1 MAQITARDRSQ
12 MLRITKWLGLNEAQD
27 GDTNLKLG
35 ELSVMENMRITREGH
50 LQKRPGSKTQLDLS
64 KAFAAYT
71 GAKAGKPV
79 PCGAWYGIVAGTEHL
94 VFAYGGV
101 IFQVTQGSWTVTAL
115 GSMTQADTFFFP
127 FSGKLYIL
135 NGHEYKVWDGET
147 FCDVEGY
154 VPIILTAATPAGGGT
169 TLEQVNKL
177 TGLRKVRYSPD
188 GTSKTFQLPEKEID
202 EVTLIESMSDSV
214 TIPSYTVDKAAGAV
228 TFASVIAAGTNTVE
242 ITYRKGNGARGA
254 ITGMKFA
261 IAYNGTTDNRVF
273 LYGDGSNKA
282 LYSGLEN
289 SGAATAEYFPDMN
302 EMSVGDNNTPIT
314 AMVRHFSRLLVFKN
328 NSTWSV
334 QYGNIDL
341 YDGSSIAAF
350 YVTPVN
356 DILGCDAPGMAVNV
370 ENNPVTLCS
379 GSIYQWK
386 STNTSGNITRDE
398 RSAHRV
404 SDRVEVSVS
413 GFDFRQ
419 TRVFNYIYD
428 HEMYFLCG
436 GDTIVWNYG
445 NDTWYRYVAFPADF
459 LVNVENTLYALHGS
473 KIKEF
478 SRAYLNDDG
487 EAISILSET
496 GAMSLD
502 KDWLRKY
509 SGTIFISLRPETSAR
524 VNVTIETDR
533 RSDYIKRLVGSAL
546 SGFDHVSFEHWSFIT
561 NRKPQQR
568 RARIRANR
576 SVYYKLIFSEDSA
589 SSTCTILSADVKF
602 VYCGQVK

>member
-1 MAQITARDRSQ
+1 MAGITAQDRSQ
-12 MLRITKWLGLNEAQD
+12 MLRINKWLGLNEAQD

-50 LQKRPGSKTQLDLS
+50 LQKRPGSKTQIDLS
-64 KAFAAYT
+64 EVFAAYT
-71 GAKAGKPV
+71 GEKAEDPK
-79 PCGAWYGIVAGTEHL
+79 PCGAWYGTVAGAECL
-94 VFAYGGV
+94 VVAYGGV
-101 IFQVTQGSWTVTAL
+101 IFHVTPGSWTAEAI
-115 GSMTQADTFFFP
+115 GSMTQADTSFFP
-127 FSGKLYIL
+127 FSGKLYFL

-147 FCDVEGY
+147 FEDVEGY
-154 VPIILTAATPAGGGT
+154 VPITVTAATPAGGGT

-214 TIPSYTVDKAAGAV
+214 TIPSYTVDNTAGTV
-228 TFASVIAAGTNTVE
+228 TFSSVITAGTNTVE
-242 ITYRKGNGARGA
+242 ITYRKGTGDREA
-254 ITGMKFA
+254 ITGMQFA

-302 EMSVGDNNTPIT
+302 EMSVGDKNTPIT

-328 NSTWSV
+328 NSAWSV
-334 QYGNIDL
+334 QYGSIDL

-404 SDRVEVSVS
+404 SDRVEVSVG
-413 GFDFRQ
+413 GFDFKT

-436 GDTIVWNYG
+436 GTALVWNYG
-445 NDTWYRYVAFPADF
+445 NDTWYRYLLFPADY
-459 LVNVENTLYALHGS
+459 LVNVENTLYSLHGS
-473 KIKEF
+473 KLKEF

-487 EAISILSET
+487 EAISILAET
-496 GAMSLD
+496 GSMSLD
-502 KDWLRKY
+502 KDWLRKF
-509 SGTIFISLRPETSAR
+509 SGIIFISLRPEVAAR

-533 RSDYIKRLVGSAL
+533 RSDYITRLVGSAL

-576 SVYYKLIFSEDSA
+576 AVYYKLIFSEDSA
-589 SSTCTILSADVKF
+589 SSTCTILSTDVKF